1 MGGGENT
8 CSAFLTDRYWNQVR
22 ECMEKYLVIYE
33 TLNIGKIV
41 VVVIV
46 LLLGLLTKQ

>member
-1 MGGGENT
+1 
-8 CSAFLTDRYWNQVR
+8 
-22 ECMEKYLVIYE
+22 MEKYLVIYE